1 MFKAKY
7 GLVLR
12 NRRYDIIFF
21 FIIKSVH
28 NYPSGLVLPP
38 YTDDNHHRQSPRRSG
53 PLILAKAT
61 RFFMHFVFLG
71 LQISTAI
78 ICSAVAG

>member
-1 MFKAKY
+1 M
-7 GLVLR
+7 
-12 NRRYDIIFF
+12 D
-21 FIIKSVH
+21 
-28 NYPSGLVLPP
+28 NY
-38 YTDDNHHRQSPRRSG
+38 HRQSPRRSG

-78 ICSAVAG
+78 ICSAVAGQYQPSARAFYRGARFLVYTASS